1 MVAAAALLCALAQQ
15 PPRPAA
21 PSLIGRSGQ
30 QPAPLALPAAMP
42 PRLGGH
48 GARPLVPAMDE
59 PDVDEINQV
68 YEAHVQF
75 YTTAKATCMLL
86 SVLSLLIAMFAESAH
101 HRIEPGAQCVCS
113 HCAVRSLA
121 RLKPDRLTARRP
133 FPPPQLP
140 RHGDGPLLG
149 LCTCSRL
156 RRQQEVHDG

>member
-48 GARPLVPAMDE
+48 GARPLVPAMNE

-101 HRIEPGAQCVCS
+101 HRIKPGAQCG
-113 HCAVRSLA
+113 ARTVRSLA

-140 RHGDGPLLG
+140 RHGDGPFLG